1 MGNSFHDG
9 EIGPVTGAQVGM
21 HLQSRKEKGVG
32 GLIGWGLNTP
42 ILTFI
47 LEAARIQ
54 QGLGEEKWV
63 E

>member
-1 MGNSFHDG
+1 M
-9 EIGPVTGAQVGM
+9 TGAQVGM